1 MTPTQLVL
9 ESAGQLR
16 FALDTLLSSNTHTM
30 DSLRRARESAAKA
43 NSMLLQA
50 ELELR
55 KDAVYKTQDEI
66 IRENLPK

>member
-30 DSLRRARESAAKA
+30 DSIRRARESAAKA
-43 NSMLLQA
+43 NSMLLQV
-50 ELELR
+50 ELELK
-55 KDAVYKTQDEI
+55 KDAVFEVPN
-66 IRENLPK
+66 NLPK

>member
-16 FALDTLLSSNTHTM
+16 FALDTLISSNTHTM

-50 ELELR
+50 ELELK
-55 KDAVYKTQDEI
+55 KDAVFEAPN
-66 IRENLPK
+66 NLPKI